1 MEKVKT
7 KTLRHLADE
16 ANTKAEI
23 LPFLKA
29 HDEVNEITMAMHL
42 DQDFFSDDDMD
53 QVSSDMSNGRPNQ
66 AAPEQFSVKTSVPS
80 S

>member
-1 MEKVKT
+1 
-7 KTLRHLADE
+7 
-16 ANTKAEI
+16 
-23 LPFLKA
+23 
-29 HDEVNEITMAMHL
+29 MAMHL